1 MAKVTVAD
9 TAGFCFGVD
18 RAIKL
23 AYEAADRYRSVLTL
37 GPIIHNPDVVKDLEL
52 KGARVIDSLDGVSES
67 DTVII
72 RSHGVGP
79 EVYEKLMELGCR
91 VIDATCP
98 YVKKIHEIVKE
109 RSELGEI
116 ILIAGD
122 PNHPEVKGIVG
133 YAKNE
138 CYVFSD
144 TDELMKLIRKIYENI
159 KKPIAILSQT
169 TYNIS
174 KWEDC
179 KRMAE
184 GLSGVTVYN
193 TVCAATSRRQ
203 SEARKLSLENDVMI
217 IVGGCNSSNTRKLY
231 DICSE
236 NAKCYLIENA
246 EDLKNIDFTH
256 VRSAGISA
264 GASTPAYIIKEVQK
278 TMTEI
283 LTKEEEFN
291 FEEAIEQTFKKIY
304 TGKRVSGV
312 VTAVNPTE
320 VIVDI
325 GTKQTGYIPQSE
337 ISSDPSAKPSDIVK
351 VGDEIDV
358 IVTKINDVE
367 GIVYLSKKQV
377 DALKGYDEVKEAAET
392 GATVTGVVTN
402 VIKGG
407 VIVAVSG
414 MRVFVPASQTGV
426 RADASLEGLLKKTV
440 NLKIIELN
448 EQRKRAVGSIRKVA
462 AEERAAKRA
471 AFFETA
477 EVGQTVTGEVRSI
490 TDYGVFVDV
499 GGVDGLVRKADLTWA
514 RIKHPSEVV
523 SVGDHI
529 EVTIKDID
537 KETGKVSLVYKK
549 QSDNPWDILRNNYEL
564 GQVVEAKIVSIT
576 SFGAFAQIIPGI
588 DGLIHISQIADQRVN
603 NVADFLNVGD
613 VVKAKIT
620 ECDFEKKRVSLSI
633 RALLGTN
640 AETEEV
646 NEAAKVDDETV
657 ETAEKAEAEEAS
669 DTAGDVKVD
678 EAVETADTAETVEAA
693 GTADTTD
700 TAETS
705 EETVE

>member
-1 MAKVTVAD
+1 MAEVTVAK

-18 RAIKL
+18 RAVKL
-23 AYEAADRYRSVLTL
+23 SYEAAERYDNVYTL
-37 GPIIHNPDVVKDLEL
+37 GPIIHNPDVVKDLESR
-52 KGARVIDSLDGVSES
+52 GVRVIDDLDGVTER

-79 EVYEKLMELGCR
+79 DVYRRLMESGAR
-91 VIDATCP
+91 VVDATCP
-98 YVKKIHEIVKE
+98 YVKKIHQIVAE
-109 RSELGEI
+109 RSKAGDL

-122 PNHPEVKGIVG
+122 PEHPEVKGIVG
-133 YAKNE
+133 YAENE
-138 CYVFSD
+138 CHVFAD
-144 TDELMKLIRKIYENI
+144 AEEMMILLRKNCEKF
-159 KKPIAILSQT
+159 KKSVAILSQT
-169 TYNIS
+169 TYNVS

-179 KRMAE
+179 KSLAANVP
-184 GLSGVTVYN
+184 GVTVYN

-203 SEARKLSLENDVMI
+203 SEARALSLQNDVMV
-217 IVGGCNSSNTRKLY
+217 IVGGCNSSNTKKLY

-236 NAKCYLIENA
+236 NTRCYLVENA
-246 EDLKNIDFTH
+246 EGLSDIDFSH
-256 VRSAGISA
+256 AGSAAISA

-304 TGKRVSGV
+304 TGKRVSGI

-325 GTKQTGYIPQSE
+325 GTKQTGYIPQAE
-337 ISSDPSAKPSDIVK
+337 LSSDPNVKPSDVVA

-377 DALKGYDEVKEAAET
+377 DAQKGFDDLKKAVEDGS
-392 GATVTGVVTN
+392 TVSGVVTN

-407 VIVAVSG
+407 IIVVVSG
-414 MRVFVPASQTGV
+414 MRVFVPASQTSV
-426 RADASLEGLLKKTV
+426 RADANLETLLKQTV

-448 EQRKRAVGSIRKVA
+448 EQRKRAVGSIRRVA

-471 AFFETA
+471 AFFENA
-477 EVGQTVTGEVRSI
+477 VIGSTVVGEVKSI

-514 RIKHPSEVV
+514 RIRHPSEVV

-537 KETGKVSLVYKK
+537 HESGKVSLVYKK
-549 QSDNPWDILRNNYEL
+549 QSDNPWDIFKANYEL

-576 SFGAFAQIIPGI
+576 NFGAFAQIIPGI

-603 NVADFLNVGD
+603 NVADFLSVGET
-613 VVKAKIT
+613 VQAKIT

-633 RALLGTN
+633 RALLTPAEQTEEPVAAEAEAEAAEEAS
-640 AETEEV
+640 AETEEAPAG
-646 NEAAKVDDETV
+646 EAAE
-657 ETAEKAEAEEAS
+657 
-669 DTAGDVKVD
+669 
-678 EAVETADTAETVEAA
+678 
-693 GTADTTD
+693 
-700 TAETS
+700 
-705 EETVE
+705 

>member
-1 MAKVTVAD
+1 MRKVTVAK

-18 RAIKL
+18 RAVKL
-23 AYEAADRYRSVLTL
+23 AYETAERYDRVYTL
-37 GPIIHNPDVVKDLEL
+37 GPIIHNPDVVKDLEA
-52 KGARVIDSLDGVSES
+52 KGVKAIDSLDGITAE

-79 EVYEKLMELGCR
+79 DVYEKLLEIGAR
-91 VIDATCP
+91 VVDATCP
-98 YVKKIHEIVKE
+98 YVKKIHQIVAE
-109 RSELGEI
+109 RSAAGDD

-122 PNHPEVKGIVG
+122 SDHPEVKGIVG
-133 YAKNE
+133 YAGEN
-138 CYVFSD
+138 CFVFENAD
-144 TDELMKLIRKIYENI
+144 DLMKLIRKKYENSQ
-159 KKPIAILSQT
+159 KSVAILSQT
-169 TYNIS
+169 TYNIT
-174 KWEDC
+174 KWENC
-179 KRMAE
+179 RSLAE
-184 GLSGVTVYN
+184 QFPNITVYD
-193 TVCAATSRRQ
+193 TVCAATGKRQ
-203 SEARKLSLENDVMI
+203 SEAQALSKENDVMI
-217 IVGGCNSSNTRKLY
+217 IVGGCNSSNTKKLY
-231 DICSE
+231 DVCSE
-236 NAKCYLIENA
+236 NSECYLIENA
-246 EDLKNIDFTH
+246 EELKKIDFSR

-304 TGKRVSGV
+304 TGKRVSGI

-325 GTKQTGYIPQSE
+325 GTKHTGYIPQSE
-337 ISSDPSAKPSDIVK
+337 LSSDPNVKPSDVVS

-377 DALKGYDEVKEAAET
+377 DAQKGYDDVKKAADD
-392 GATVTGVVTN
+392 GSTVSGVVTN

-407 VIVAVSG
+407 VIVVVSG

-426 RADASLEGLLKKTV
+426 RADASLDSLLKQTV

-471 AFFETA
+471 AFFENA
-477 EVGQTVTGEVRSI
+477 VIGSTVEGEVKSK

-499 GGVDGLVRKADLTWA
+499 GGVDGLVRKSDLTWA

-523 SVGDHI
+523 SVGDRI

-537 KETGKVSLVYKK
+537 HETGKVSLVYKK
-549 QSDNPWDILRNNYEL
+549 QADYPWDIFRNNFEL

-603 NVADFLNVGD
+603 NVADFLTVGQT
-613 VVKAKIT
+613 VTAKIT

-633 RALLGTN
+633 RALLPSAEETEVP
-640 AETEEV
+640 ETEEV
-646 NEAAKVDDETV
+646 S
-657 ETAEKAEAEEAS
+657 ETAGEEAPEAEP
-669 DTAGDVKVD
+669 
-678 EAVETADTAETVEAA
+678 AE
-693 GTADTTD
+693 
-700 TAETS
+700 
-705 EETVE
+705 

>member
-1 MAKVTVAD
+1 MRKVTVAK

-18 RAIKL
+18 RAVKL
-23 AYEAADRYRSVLTL
+23 AYETAERYDRVYTL
-37 GPIIHNPDVVKDLEL
+37 GPIIHNPDVVKDLEA
-52 KGARVIDSLDGVSES
+52 KGVKAIDSLDGITAE

-79 EVYEKLMELGCR
+79 DVYEKLLEIGAR
-91 VIDATCP
+91 VVDATCP
-98 YVKKIHEIVKE
+98 YVKKIHQIVAE
-109 RSELGEI
+109 RSAAGDD

-122 PNHPEVKGIVG
+122 SDHPEVKGIVG
-133 YAKNE
+133 YAGEN
-138 CYVFSD
+138 CFVFENAD
-144 TDELMKLIRKIYENI
+144 DLMKLIRKKYENSQ
-159 KKPIAILSQT
+159 KSVAILSQT
-169 TYNIS
+169 TYNIT
-174 KWEDC
+174 KWENC
-179 KRMAE
+179 RSLAE
-184 GLSGVTVYN
+184 QFPNITVYD
-193 TVCAATSRRQ
+193 TVCAATGKRQ
-203 SEARKLSLENDVMI
+203 SEAQTLSKENDVMI
-217 IVGGCNSSNTRKLY
+217 IVGGCNSSNTKKLY
-231 DICSE
+231 DVCSE
-236 NAKCYLIENA
+236 NSECYLIENA
-246 EDLKNIDFTH
+246 EELKKIDFSR

-304 TGKRVSGV
+304 TGKRVSGI

-325 GTKQTGYIPQSE
+325 GTKHTGYIPQSE
-337 ISSDPSAKPSDIVK
+337 LSSDPNVKPSDVVS

-377 DALKGYDEVKEAAET
+377 DAQKGYDDVKKAADD
-392 GATVTGVVTN
+392 GSTVSGVVTN

-407 VIVAVSG
+407 VIVVVSG

-426 RADASLEGLLKKTV
+426 RADASLDSLLKQTV

-471 AFFETA
+471 AFFENA
-477 EVGQTVTGEVRSI
+477 VIGSTVEGEVKSI

-499 GGVDGLVRKADLTWA
+499 GGVDGLVRKSDLTWA

-523 SVGDHI
+523 SVGDRI

-537 KETGKVSLVYKK
+537 HETGKVSLVYKK
-549 QSDNPWDILRNNYEL
+549 QADYPWDIFRNNFEL

-603 NVADFLNVGD
+603 NVADFLTVGQT
-613 VVKAKIT
+613 VTAKIT

-633 RALLGTN
+633 RALLPSAEETE
-640 AETEEV
+640 APETEEV
-646 NEAAKVDDETV
+646 S
-657 ETAEKAEAEEAS
+657 ETAGEEAPEAEP
-669 DTAGDVKVD
+669 
-678 EAVETADTAETVEAA
+678 AE
-693 GTADTTD
+693 
-700 TAETS
+700 
-705 EETVE
+705 

>member
-1 MAKVTVAD
+1 MAKVTVAK

-18 RAIKL
+18 RAVKL
-23 AYEAADRYRSVLTL
+23 AYEAVDKYDSVYTL
-37 GPIIHNPDVVKDLEL
+37 GELIHNPDVVKDLESR
-52 KGARVIDSLDGVSES
+52 GARVIDSLDGITAS

-79 EVYEKLMELGCR
+79 DVYERLLETGAR

-98 YVKKIHEIVKE
+98 YVKKIHQIVKT
-109 RSELGEI
+109 RSEAGDV

-122 PNHPEVKGIVG
+122 PSHPEVMGIVG
-133 YAKNE
+133 YAKND
-138 CYVFSD
+138 CFVFENAD
-144 TDELMKLIRKIYENI
+144 DMVKLIRKIYENI
-159 KKPIAILSQT
+159 KIPIAILSQT

-174 KWEDC
+174 KWENC

-184 GLSGVTVYN
+184 GYSDVSVYN
-193 TVCAATSRRQ
+193 TVCDATSKRQ
-203 SEARKLSLENDVMI
+203 SEASELSKLSDVMI
-217 IVGGCNSSNTRKLY
+217 IVGGCNSSNTKKLY
-231 DICSE
+231 EICSR
-236 NAKCYLIENA
+236 NAECYLIENA
-246 EDLKNIDFTH
+246 VELGQYDFSH

-325 GTKQTGYIPQSE
+325 GTKQTGYIPQAELSG
-337 ISSDPSAKPSDIVK
+337 DPSVKPSDVVK

-367 GIVYLSKKQV
+367 GIVYLSKKQI
-377 DALKGYDEVKEAAET
+377 DAQKGFDEVKNAADT
-392 GATVTGVVTN
+392 GATVSGVVTN

-407 VIVAVSG
+407 VIVVVSG

-426 RADASLEGLLKKTV
+426 RADAGLESLLKQTV

-462 AEERAAKRA
+462 AEERAARRA

-477 EVGQTVTGEVRSI
+477 EVGATVTGEVKSI

-499 GGVDGLVRKADLTWA
+499 GGVDGLVRKSDLTWA
-514 RIKHPSEVV
+514 RIKHPSDVV

-537 KETGKVSLVYKK
+537 KENGKVSLVYKK
-549 QSDNPWDILRNNYEL
+549 QSENPWDIFKNNYEL

-576 SFGAFAQIIPGI
+576 GFGAFAQIIPGI

-603 NVADFLNVGD
+603 NVSDFLAVGD

-620 ECDFEKKRVSLSI
+620 ECDLEKKRVSLSI
-633 RALLGTN
+633 RALIADSEEPTEAEEETEAE
-640 AETEEV
+640 AETE
-646 NEAAKVDDETV
+646 AP
-657 ETAEKAEAEEAS
+657 AEAEAEEA
-669 DTAGDVKVD
+669 A
-678 EAVETADTAETVEAA
+678 AE
-693 GTADTTD
+693 
-700 TAETS
+700 
-705 EETVE
+705 

>member
-1 MAKVTVAD
+1 MCKVTVAK

-18 RAIKL
+18 RAVRL
-23 AYEAADRYRSVLTL
+23 AYEAAEKYDNVLTL
-37 GPIIHNPDVVKDLEL
+37 GPIIHNPDVVKDLESKGVKVIDDL
-52 KGARVIDSLDGVSES
+52 KGVTAA

-79 EVYEKLMELGCR
+79 DIYAELLEIGAR

-98 YVKKIHEIVKE
+98 YVKKIHKIVAE
-109 RSELGEI
+109 RSAAGDI
-116 ILIAGD
+116 ILIAGN
-122 PNHPEVKGIVG
+122 PEHPEVKGIVG
-133 YAKNE
+133 YAKSE
-138 CYVFSD
+138 CHVFQN
-144 TDELMKLIRKIYENI
+144 TDELMKLIRKKSENSQ
-159 KKPIAILSQT
+159 KSVAILSQT
-169 TYNIS
+169 TYNIMM
-174 KWEDC
+174 WENC
-179 KRMAE
+179 KSLAE
-184 GLSGVTVYN
+184 SFPNVTVYN
-193 TVCAATSRRQ
+193 TVCAATSERQ
-203 SEARKLSLENDVMI
+203 SEAKALSSQNDVMI
-217 IVGGCNSSNTRKLY
+217 IVGGCNSSNTKKLY

-236 NAKCYLIENA
+236 NAECHLVENA
-246 EDLKNIDFTH
+246 DGLRGIDFSH

-304 TGKRVSGV
+304 TGKRVSGI

-325 GTKQTGYIPQSE
+325 GTKHTGYIPQSE
-337 ISSDPSAKPSDIVK
+337 LSSDPNAKPSDVVS

-377 DALKGYDEVKEAAET
+377 DAQKGYDEVKKAADE
-392 GATVTGVVTN
+392 GATVSGVVTN

-407 VIVAVSG
+407 VIVVVAG

-426 RADASLEGLLKKTV
+426 RADVSLDTLLKQTV

-448 EQRKRAVGSIRKVA
+448 EQRKRAVGSIRKVV

-471 AFFETA
+471 AFFENA
-477 EVGQTVTGEVRSI
+477 VIGSTVEGEVKSI

-514 RIKHPSEVV
+514 RIKHPSDVV

-529 EVTIKDID
+529 DVIIKDID
-537 KETGKVSLVYKK
+537 HENGKVSLVYKK
-549 QSDNPWDILRNNYEL
+549 PTENPWDIFRNNYEL
-564 GQVVEAKIVSIT
+564 GQVVDAKIVSIT

-603 NVADFLNVGD
+603 NVADFLTVGET
-613 VVKAKIT
+613 VKAKIT

-633 RALLGTN
+633 RALLPSASEEAETAEVEAPE
-640 AETEEV
+640 AETES
-646 NEAAKVDDETV
+646 
-657 ETAEKAEAEEAS
+657 AE
-669 DTAGDVKVD
+669 
-678 EAVETADTAETVEAA
+678 
-693 GTADTTD
+693 
-700 TAETS
+700 
-705 EETVE
+705 

>member
-1 MAKVTVAD
+1 MSKVTVAK

-18 RAIKL
+18 RAVKL
-23 AYEAADRYRSVLTL
+23 AYETAEKYGNVYTL
-37 GPIIHNPDVVKDLEL
+37 GPIIHNPDVVKDLETRGV
-52 KGARVIDSLDGVSES
+52 KVTETLDGISAA

-79 EVYEKLMELGCR
+79 DVYAKLLEIGAR
-91 VIDATCP
+91 VVDATCP
-98 YVKKIHEIVKE
+98 YVKKIHQIVSE
-109 RSELGEI
+109 RSKAGDI

-122 PNHPEVKGIVG
+122 ETHPEVRGIVG
-133 YAKNE
+133 YAVGE
-138 CYVFSD
+138 CHVFAD
-144 TDELMKLIRKIYENI
+144 ADEMMKLIRKNCEKF
-159 KKPIAILSQT
+159 KKSVAILSQT
-169 TYNIS
+169 TYNI
-174 KWEDC
+174 KLWENC
-179 KRMAE
+179 KSLVKDMPN
-184 GLSGVTVYN
+184 VTVYN
-193 TVCAATSRRQ
+193 TVCAATSQRQ
-203 SEARKLSLENDVMI
+203 SEALELSGKNDVMI
-217 IVGGCNSSNTRKLY
+217 IVGGCSSSNTKKLY
-231 DICSE
+231 DICSQNAECYLVE
-236 NAKCYLIENA
+236 NADGLRG
-246 EDLKNIDFTH
+246 IDFSR

-264 GASTPAYIIKEVQK
+264 GASTPAYIIKEVQN

-304 TGKRVSGV
+304 TGKRVSGI

-325 GTKQTGYIPQSE
+325 GTKQTGYIPQAE
-337 ISSDPSAKPSDIVK
+337 LSSDPNAKPSDVVS

-377 DALKGYDEVKEAAET
+377 DAQKGYDEIKKAADEGT
-392 GATVTGVVTN
+392 TVSGVVTN

-407 VIVAVSG
+407 VIVVVEG

-426 RADASLEGLLKKTV
+426 RADVSLETLLKQTV

-462 AEERAAKRA
+462 AEERAARRA
-471 AFFETA
+471 AFFENA
-477 EVGQTVTGEVRSI
+477 VIGSTVEGEVKSI

-537 KETGKVSLVYKK
+537 SETGKVSLVYKK
-549 QSDNPWDILRNNYEL
+549 QSENPWDIFRNNYEL
-564 GQVVEAKIVSIT
+564 GQVVDATIVSLT

-603 NVADFLNVGD
+603 NVADFLTVGQT
-613 VVKAKIT
+613 VQAKIT

-633 RALLGTN
+633 RALLPS
-640 AETEEV
+640 AE
-646 NEAAKVDDETV
+646 EAADEP
-657 ETAEKAEAEEAS
+657 EEAEEA
-669 DTAGDVKVD
+669 
-678 EAVETADTAETVEAA
+678 EAVAETETAEEPAE
-693 GTADTTD
+693 
-700 TAETS
+700 
-705 EETVE
+705 

>member
-1 MAKVTVAD
+1 MAKVTVAK

-18 RAIKL
+18 RAVKL
-23 AYEAADRYRSVLTL
+23 AYEAVDKYDSVYTL
-37 GPIIHNPDVVKDLEL
+37 GELIHNPDVVKDLENR
-52 KGARVIDSLDGVSES
+52 GARVIDSLDGITAS

-79 EVYEKLMELGCR
+79 DVYERLLETGAR

-98 YVKKIHEIVKE
+98 YVKKIHQIVKT
-109 RSELGEI
+109 RSEAGDV

-122 PNHPEVKGIVG
+122 PSHPEVMGIVG
-133 YAKNE
+133 YAKND
-138 CYVFSD
+138 CFVFENAD
-144 TDELMKLIRKIYENI
+144 DMVKLIRKIYENI

-174 KWEDC
+174 KWENC

-184 GLSGVTVYN
+184 GYSDVSVYN
-193 TVCAATSRRQ
+193 TVCDATSKRQ
-203 SEARKLSLENDVMI
+203 SEASELSKLSDVMI
-217 IVGGCNSSNTRKLY
+217 IVGGCNSSNTKKLY
-231 DICSE
+231 EICSR
-236 NAKCYLIENA
+236 NAECYLIENA
-246 EDLKNIDFTH
+246 VELGQYDFSH

-325 GTKQTGYIPQSE
+325 GTKQTGYIPQAELSG
-337 ISSDPSAKPSDIVK
+337 DPSVKPSDVVK

-367 GIVYLSKKQV
+367 GIVYLSKKQI
-377 DALKGYDEVKEAAET
+377 DAQKGFDEVKNAADT
-392 GATVTGVVTN
+392 GATVSGVVTN

-407 VIVAVSG
+407 VIVVVSG

-426 RADASLEGLLKKTV
+426 RADAGLESLLKQTV

-462 AEERAAKRA
+462 AEERAARRA

-477 EVGQTVTGEVRSI
+477 EVGATVTGEVKSI

-499 GGVDGLVRKADLTWA
+499 GGVDGLVRKSDLTWA
-514 RIKHPSEVV
+514 RIKHPSDVV

-537 KETGKVSLVYKK
+537 KENGKVSLVYKK
-549 QSDNPWDILRNNYEL
+549 QSENPWDIFKNNYEL

-576 SFGAFAQIIPGI
+576 GFGAFAQIIPGI

-603 NVADFLNVGD
+603 NVSDFLAVGD

-620 ECDFEKKRVSLSI
+620 ECDLEKKRVSLSI
-633 RALLGTN
+633 RALIADREEPAEAEEETEAE
-640 AETEEV
+640 AETE
-646 NEAAKVDDETV
+646 AP
-657 ETAEKAEAEEAS
+657 AEAEAEEA
-669 DTAGDVKVD
+669 A
-678 EAVETADTAETVEAA
+678 AE
-693 GTADTTD
+693 
-700 TAETS
+700 
-705 EETVE
+705 

>member
-1 MAKVTVAD
+1 MAEVTVAK

-18 RAIKL
+18 RAVKL
-23 AYEAADRYRSVLTL
+23 SYEAAERYDNVYTL
-37 GPIIHNPDVVKDLEL
+37 GPIIHNPDVVKDLESR
-52 KGARVIDSLDGVSES
+52 GVRVIEDLDGVTER

-79 EVYEKLMELGCR
+79 DVYRRLMESGAR
-91 VIDATCP
+91 VVDATCP
-98 YVKKIHEIVKE
+98 YVKKIHQIVAE
-109 RSELGEI
+109 RSKAGDL

-122 PNHPEVKGIVG
+122 PEHPEVKGIVG
-133 YAKNE
+133 YAENE
-138 CYVFSD
+138 CHVFAD
-144 TDELMKLIRKIYENI
+144 AEEMMILLRKNCEKF
-159 KKPIAILSQT
+159 KKSVAILSQT
-169 TYNIS
+169 TYNVS

-179 KRMAE
+179 KSLAANVP
-184 GLSGVTVYN
+184 GVTVYN

-203 SEARKLSLENDVMI
+203 SEARALSLQNDVMV
-217 IVGGCNSSNTRKLY
+217 IVGGCNSSNTKKLY

-236 NAKCYLIENA
+236 NTRCYLVENA
-246 EDLKNIDFTH
+246 EGLSDIDFSH
-256 VRSAGISA
+256 AGSAAISA

-304 TGKRVSGV
+304 TGKRVSGI

-325 GTKQTGYIPQSE
+325 GTKQTGYIPQAE
-337 ISSDPSAKPSDIVK
+337 LSSDPNVKPSDVVA

-377 DALKGYDEVKEAAET
+377 DAQKGFDDLKKAVEDGS
-392 GATVTGVVTN
+392 TVSGVVTN

-407 VIVAVSG
+407 IIVVVSG

-426 RADASLEGLLKKTV
+426 RADANLETLLKQTV

-448 EQRKRAVGSIRKVA
+448 EQRKRAVGSIRRVA

-471 AFFETA
+471 AFFENA
-477 EVGQTVTGEVRSI
+477 VIGSTVVGEVKSI

-514 RIKHPSEVV
+514 RIRHPSEVV

-537 KETGKVSLVYKK
+537 HESGKVSLVYKK
-549 QSDNPWDILRNNYEL
+549 QSDNPWDIFKANYEL

-576 SFGAFAQIIPGI
+576 NFGAFAQIIPGI

-603 NVADFLNVGD
+603 NVADFLSVGET
-613 VVKAKIT
+613 VQAKIT

-633 RALLGTN
+633 RALLTPAEQTEEPVAAEAEAEAAEEAS
-640 AETEEV
+640 AETEEAPAG
-646 NEAAKVDDETV
+646 EAAE
-657 ETAEKAEAEEAS
+657 
-669 DTAGDVKVD
+669 
-678 EAVETADTAETVEAA
+678 
-693 GTADTTD
+693 
-700 TAETS
+700 
-705 EETVE
+705 

>member
-1 MAKVTVAD
+1 MCKVTVAA

-18 RAIKL
+18 RAVML
-23 AYEAADRYRSVLTL
+23 AYETAERYENVLTL
-37 GPIIHNPDVVKDLEL
+37 GPIIHNPDVVRDLQG
-52 KGARVIDSLDGVSES
+52 KGVWVIEDLDGVSAS
-67 DTVII
+67 DTVIV

-79 EVYEKLMELGCR
+79 DIYEKLLEIGAR
-91 VIDATCP
+91 VVDATCP
-98 YVKKIHEIVKE
+98 YVKKIHQIVSE
-109 RSELGEI
+109 RSNAGDL

-122 PNHPEVKGIVG
+122 PKHPEVQGIVG
-133 YAKNE
+133 YAVSE
-138 CYVFSD
+138 HHVFENA
-144 TDELMKLIRKIYENI
+144 DEMVKLIRKNNENY
-159 KKPIAILSQT
+159 KKSVAILSQT

-174 KWEDC
+174 KWEYC
-179 KRMAE
+179 KSLAAE
-184 GLSGVTVYN
+184 FPNVTVYN
-193 TVCAATSRRQ
+193 TVCAATNRRQ
-203 SEARKLSLENDVMI
+203 SEAKELSSQNDVMI
-217 IVGGCNSSNTRKLY
+217 IVGGCNSSNTKKLY

-236 NAKCYLIENA
+236 NAECYLVENA
-246 EDLKNIDFTH
+246 EGLKGIDFSH

-304 TGKRVSGV
+304 TGKRVSGI
-312 VTAVNPTE
+312 VTAVNTTE

-325 GTKQTGYIPQSE
+325 GTKHTGYIPQSE
-337 ISSDPSAKPSDIVK
+337 LSSDPNAKPSDVVS

-377 DALKGYDEVKEAAET
+377 DAQKGYEDVKKAADEGT
-392 GATVTGVVTN
+392 TVSGVVTN

-407 VIVAVSG
+407 VIVVVSG

-426 RADASLEGLLKKTV
+426 RADASLETLLKQNV

-448 EQRKRAVGSIRKVA
+448 EQRKRAVGSIRKVV

-471 AFFETA
+471 AFFENA
-477 EVGQTVTGEVRSI
+477 VIGSTVEGEVKSI

-514 RIKHPSEVV
+514 RIKHPSDVV
-523 SVGDHI
+523 AVGDKI

-537 KETGKVSLVYKK
+537 HESGKVSLVYKK
-549 QSDNPWDILRNNYEL
+549 QSENPWDIFRNNYEL
-564 GQVVEAKIVSIT
+564 GQVVDAKIVSIT

-603 NVADFLNVGD
+603 NVADFLTVGD
-613 VVKAKIT
+613 TVQAKIT

-633 RALLGTN
+633 RALLPT
-640 AETEEV
+640 ESDESDEVEEV
-646 NEAAKVDDETV
+646 EVPNE
-657 ETAEKAEAEEAS
+657 ETASEAE
-669 DTAGDVKVD
+669 
-678 EAVETADTAETVEAA
+678 
-693 GTADTTD
+693 
-700 TAETS
+700 
-705 EETVE
+705 

>member
-1 MAKVTVAD
+1 MPKVTVAK

-18 RAIKL
+18 RAVKL
-23 AYEAADRYRSVLTL
+23 AYEAAEKYDNVLTL
-37 GPIIHNPDVVKDLEL
+37 GPIIHNPDVVNDLAG
-52 KGARVIDSLDGVSES
+52 KGVRVIDCLDGVTAA

-79 EVYEKLMELGCR
+79 DVYEKLLEIGAR

-98 YVKKIHEIVKE
+98 YVKKIHQIVSE
-109 RSELGEI
+109 RSKAGDI

-122 PNHPEVKGIVG
+122 SEHPEVQGIVG
-133 YAKNE
+133 YAENGCE
-138 CYVFSD
+138 VFGD
-144 TDELMKLIRKIYENI
+144 ADDMMKLIRKKCENI
-159 KKPIAILSQT
+159 KKTIAILSQT
-169 TYNIS
+169 TYNITM
-174 KWEDC
+174 WENC
-179 KRMAE
+179 ERLAKNVP
-184 GLSGVTVYN
+184 GVTVYN
-193 TVCAATSRRQ
+193 TVCAATNKRQ
-203 SEARKLSLENDVMI
+203 SEARALSSENDVMI
-217 IVGGCNSSNTRKLY
+217 IVGGCQSSNTKKLY

-236 NAKCYLIENA
+236 NAECYLVENA
-246 EDLKNIDFTH
+246 EDLKGIDFSH
-256 VRSAGISA
+256 ARSAGISA
-264 GASTPAYIIKEVQK
+264 GASTPAYIIKEVQN

-304 TGKRVSGV
+304 TGKRVSGI
-312 VTAVNPTE
+312 VTAVNTTE

-325 GTKQTGYIPQSE
+325 GTKHTGYIPQSE
-337 ISSDPSAKPSDIVK
+337 LSSDPNAKPSDVVS

-367 GIVYLSKKQV
+367 GIVYLSKKQI
-377 DALKGYDEVKEAAET
+377 DAQKGYDEVKKAADEGT
-392 GATVTGVVTN
+392 TVSGVVTN

-407 VIVAVSG
+407 VIVVVAG

-426 RADASLEGLLKKTV
+426 RADANLETLLKQTV

-477 EVGQTVTGEVRSI
+477 QVGATVEGEVKSI

-514 RIKHPSEVV
+514 RIKHPSDVV
-523 SVGDHI
+523 AIGDKI

-537 KETGKVSLVYKK
+537 TETGKISLVYKK
-549 QSDNPWDILRNNYEL
+549 QSENPWDIFKNNYEL

-603 NVADFLNVGD
+603 NVADFLAVGD
-613 VVKAKIT
+613 TVEAKIT
-620 ECDFEKKRVSLSI
+620 ECDLEKKRVSLSI
-633 RALLGTN
+633 RALLPT
-640 AETEEV
+640 AVVEEEPADV
-646 NEAAKVDDETV
+646 VEEDAPVDVAAVI
-657 ETAEKAEAEEAS
+657 AEEA
-669 DTAGDVKVD
+669 A
-678 EAVETADTAETVEAA
+678 AE
-693 GTADTTD
+693 D
-700 TAETS
+700 AE
-705 EETVE
+705 